1 MLARGI
7 GFIHETSRY
16 RHVMRTGYNAGAASV
31 MLILRT
37 RIQRQNFKFM
47 GPTLDVFSP
56 GNPLLQS
63 NICDKTD
70 SADFLVRLRL
80 TGLQLCSCFSTEKK
94 GRPKTLNRNVRK
106 RCDLPLQT
114 PEELHHVVTL
124 HACMKFTAFGE
135 IRGY

>member
-7 GFIHETSRY
+7 GFIHETSGY

-37 RIQRQNFKFM
+37 RIQRQNSKFM

-80 TGLQLCSCFSTEKK
+80 TGLAAVSLRKK
-94 GRPKTLNRNVRK
+94 RKTQNSKPQCQEAL
-106 RCDLPLQT
+106 
-114 PEELHHVVTL
+114 
-124 HACMKFTAFGE
+124 
-135 IRGY
+135 